1 MAAFPLRVG
10 LRPCKTSYLARFSL
24 RVGLT
29 TIEDS
34 LNSNNSG
41 GPPKGPYQGGGNSPS
56 SSQGPRPPSSN
67 YQGNRPAGATGAP
80 STGYTPRPAGA
91 PYTPRPAG
99 APYTP
104 RPAGS
109 YGAPRP
115 FTPRGTGYVKERSKD
130 DLRINKEI
138 NVPQVRLV
146 GEDGEMI
153 GVTDIAKA
161 LQMADE
167 AGLDLVEISP
177 GAEPP
182 VCKILDYGKYKYE
195 QEKKAAEA
203 RKKQKIIEIKELKLR
218 PTIGDHDYQIK
229 MKQAKQFLEEG
240 DKVKFSLRFKGRE
253 MSHSEIGLAL
263 MTRVKQDLEGL
274 IRIDQEPKFEGRQ
287 VIMVVSPLKA

>member
-1 MAAFPLRVG
+1 M
-10 LRPCKTSYLARFSL
+10 
-24 RVGLT
+24 
-29 TIEDS
+29 
-34 LNSNNSG
+34 NSNNSG
-41 GPPKGPYQGGGNSPS
+41 GPPKGPYQNSGQGGGNSQGPRTGNFSGPS
-56 SSQGPRPPSSN
+56 SGPRPPSSN
-67 YQGNRPAGATGAP
+67 YQGNRPQGGSAP
-80 STGYTPRPAGA
+80 NTGYTPRPAGA

-104 RPAGS
+104 RPQGS

-115 FTPRGTGYVKERSKD
+115 FTPRGTGYVKEKSKD

-138 NVPQVRLV
+138 TVPQVRLV
-146 GEDGEMI
+146 GVDGEMI

-161 LQMADE
+161 LMLAE
-167 AGLDLVEISP
+167 EVGLDLVEISP

-203 RKKQKIIEIKELKLR
+203 KKKQKVIEIKELKLR

-253 MSHSEIGLAL
+253 MSHSEIGMAL

-287 VIMVVSPLKA
+287 VIMVVSPIKA